1 MAIINPASAIIA
13 KIKTKYGKRMTDK
26 DFRAMVKCESVGDVV
41 QYLKSYTHYQVFLDK
56 VSNDI
61 HRGNLEQLIR
71 ERQFEELLTLCK
83 YNQGDTPVTKYILR
97 STEIAELMKFIT
109 LLSIG
114 RPREYL
120 FSLPLYFT
128 QHTDIALEKL
138 SSIHSHKELVSVL
151 ERTDYAD
158 ILRQFPPDD
167 NGDYDLAAIED
178 ALENDNLDQ
187 LYTDIGSIKNKKDRN
202 ELIKLFDTLSDY
214 QNYSRIIRLKKN
226 YHLSN
231 DEIRKHLLRYGKL
244 TGKNLDRILSK
255 EEYEEIR
262 EELKRTG
269 VGKKA
274 KTIDADSEMAV
285 QGSFEMC
292 RRQLYFSTN
301 PEIVLLAYRIVSLT
315 ELNNVIAVVEGVRY
329 QIEPDKILEILIL

>member
-97 STEIAELMKFIT
+97 STEISELMKFIT

-158 ILRQFPPDD
+158 ILRQFPPDE

-231 DEIRKHLLRYGKL
+231 EEIRKHLLRYGKL

-285 QGSFEMC
+285 QGSFAMC

-315 ELNNVIAVVEGVRY
+315 ELNNLIAVVEGVRY

>member
-83 YNQGDTPVTKYILR
+83 YNQGDTAVTKYILR
-97 STEIAELMKFIT
+97 STEISELMKFIT

-151 ERTDYAD
+151 ERTDYAT

-274 KTIDADSEMAV
+274 KNIDADSEMAV

>member
-83 YNQGDTPVTKYILR
+83 YNQGDTAVTKYILR
-97 STEIAELMKFIT
+97 STEISELMKFIT

-151 ERTDYAD
+151 ERTDYAT

-214 QNYSRIIRLKKN
+214 QNYSRINRLKKN